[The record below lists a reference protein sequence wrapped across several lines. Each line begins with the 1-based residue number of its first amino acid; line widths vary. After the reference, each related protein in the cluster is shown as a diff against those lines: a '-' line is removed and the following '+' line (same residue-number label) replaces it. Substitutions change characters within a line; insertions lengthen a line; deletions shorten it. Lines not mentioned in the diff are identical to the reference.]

1 MFFCGAG
8 RLYNRIEPR
17 IVATFGIA
25 IMTAVLSVFISLSP
39 DTPSMIIVGTLLL
52 LGLGYALFS
61 SLHTNAII
69 SSVEKQYLGI
79 ASRMGATMRSI
90 GQVLSVAIAMFFLS
104 VVLGAVAVSAVNFL
118 EFITAVRLAF
128 LIFAAVYTIGMFA
141 SYSQVTIR

>member
-1 MFFCGAG
+1 M
-8 RLYNRIEPR
+8 PSK
-17 IVATFGIA
+17 
-25 IMTAVLSVFISLSP
+25 VLW
-39 DTPSMIIVGTLLL
+39 
-52 LGLGYALFS
+52 
-61 SLHTNAII
+61 
-69 SSVEKQYLGI
+69 EKQYLGI
-79 ASRMGATMRSI
+79 ASGMGATMRSI